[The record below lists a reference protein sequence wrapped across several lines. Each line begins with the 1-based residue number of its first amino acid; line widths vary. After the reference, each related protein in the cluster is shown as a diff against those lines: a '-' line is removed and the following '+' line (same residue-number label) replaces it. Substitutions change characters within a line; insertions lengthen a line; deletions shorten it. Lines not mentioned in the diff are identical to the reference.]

1 MPAGCHRRTRRV
13 TASEPAHRDGAAHRR
28 PAPPATAPLRLSS
41 GAAQPGGAYPHISPP
56 ALQSRGQSARYPAR
70 LSLLLAP
77 APAATRTPLCR
88 DLGGL
93 ELATPQLVTG
103 TEFRGSRFSCARQHS
118 RPIYR
123 TVSLPVQ
130 VGVRVSAIS
139 YSYCHQLPTNDM
151 GISYREQFLSC
162 RTILFFLRVFLEISP
177 NNYNF

>member
-162 RTILFFLRVFLEISP
+162 RAILFCFTSLS
-177 NNYNF
+177 